1 MKALLTL
8 LSLLGCLFATAAF
21 ATDAQC
27 MQACEQIP
35 DPCTKACSKKAGGN
49 SGMCKAKCDD
59 AYKKCKDNCAKRS
72 P

>member
-8 LSLLGCLFATAAF
+8 VSLSACLFAGAAF

-27 MQACEQIP
+27 MQGCDQIP
-35 DPCTKACSKKAGGN
+35 DVCAKACSKKAGGN
-49 SGMCKAKCDD
+49 SGMCKAKCDE
-59 AYKKCKDNCAKRS
+59 AAKKCKDNCAKRN